1 MNLFAVLRRTGAA
14 NPRHRR
20 SSDVQSRR
28 TVVSASAG
36 PDAAPRS
43 LLVRVTPA
51 VLAALTMLLVA
62 GGGYA
67 LANGGSTVTLC
78 VKKHG
83 GTVYKAG
90 TCHKHDG
97 RLTLARTGKT
107 GKRGHTGPAGATG
120 PAGPPGP
127 TGLVIA
133 GTWAGQIQ
141 TIPANTKVFVFAG
154 PTTTLSTTSG
164 QTITASGSAAF
175 ATSPQLGSADPPL
188 EDFNVSIC
196 RQPASGGP
204 VTVLDGN
211 WGSDFE
217 EVTADT
223 TRIPFAVAM
232 SGASGAGS
240 WRVGMCVE
248 NPHEIDLDHNDFSIG
263 TAFVSNAKFTPP
275 PVVVTKAGAAE
286 RAG

>member
-14 NPRHRR
+14 DPSHRR
-20 SSDVQSRR
+20 GPDVRSGH
-28 TVVSASAG
+28 TAASASAG
-36 PDAAPRS
+36 AATSPRS
-43 LLVRVTPA
+43 LLVRLTPV
-51 VLAALTMLLVA
+51 VLGALAMLLLA

-67 LANGGSTVTLC
+67 LASGGSTVTVC
-78 VKKHG
+78 VKRHG

-107 GKRGHTGPAGATG
+107 GKTGHTGPAGATG

-133 GTWAGQIQ
+133 GTWAGEIQ
-141 TIPANTKVFVFAG
+141 TIPANTKMFVFAG
-154 PTTTLSTTSG
+154 PTTTLTTTSG
-164 QTITASGSAAF
+164 QTITASGSASI

-211 WGSDFE
+211 SKSDFE

-232 SGASGAGS
+232 SGAPGAGS

-248 NPHEIDLDHNDFSIG
+248 NPKEIDLDDNDLSIG
-263 TAFVSNAKFTPP
+263 TAFVSNAKLTPP
-275 PVVVTKAGAAE
+275 PVVVTQAGAAE
-286 RAG
+286 RAK